1 MEKDNSMSLP
11 LNFPL
16 AKAHMPYQEAVFEPV
31 TMATFYSLSEKLLN
45 FFLDVLMD
53 FT

>member
-16 AKAHMPYQEAVFEPV
+16 AKAHMPYQEAIFEPV
-31 TMATFYSLSEKLLN
+31 TMATFYSLKSYWI